1 MEHILSGVSVM
12 LLLVK
17 SSVISE
23 SLCRV
28 TKFFLLLALMHLMY
42 EAFEIFPYEVVRLAT
57 RGDNNN

>member
-28 TKFFLLLALMHLMY
+28 TKFFLLLALMH